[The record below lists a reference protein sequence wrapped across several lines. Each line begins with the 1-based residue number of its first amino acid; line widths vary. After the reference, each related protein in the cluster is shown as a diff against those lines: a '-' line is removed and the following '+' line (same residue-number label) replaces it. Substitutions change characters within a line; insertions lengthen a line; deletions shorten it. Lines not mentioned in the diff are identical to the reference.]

1 MATSAEAQQPL
12 RASRR
17 PRFGDLGL
25 RLVSGAAVAL
35 ALLTIALLIYE
46 VVRGARLSI
55 SAFGLGFVTSS
66 DWNAVTNKFGAFYL
80 LEGTLL
86 TAVFALIIAVPAS
99 IAIGL
104 FLSELAP
111 RALRAPVGMLIELL
125 AAIPSVVLGLWGI
138 VVLGPFVASDLEPW
152 LHRHLGFIPLFSDYP
167 SNVGVLPA
175 CLVLTIMIVPIVSS
189 ISRELFN
196 SVPREL
202 KEGALALGA
211 TRWEMMRSVAIPQV
225 SAGLVAAVMLGFA
238 RATGEAI
245 AVAQVIGSHN
255 ASPFGSV
262 FKPAGTMAAWIAT
275 QFNGTATDLQRSSL
289 YYLAVILLVLSLI
302 TNLAAQ
308 LIVRRIR
315 RRMGVLA

>member
-1 MATSAEAQQPL
+1 MATKAHSERL
-12 RASRR
+12 FVSRR
-17 PRFGDLGL
+17 PRWGDIGL
-25 RLVSGAAVAL
+25 RVVSGGAVAL
-35 ALLTIALLIYE
+35 ALATIGFVAYE
-46 VVRGARLSI
+46 VLRGAHESI
-55 SAFGLGFVTSS
+55 SAFGLGFITST
-66 DWNAVTNKFGAFYL
+66 DWNAVTNVFGAWYL

-86 TAVFALIIAVPAS
+86 TSLFALLIAVPTS

-111 RALRAPVGMLIELL
+111 RALRAPIGMLIELL
-125 AAIPSVVLGLWGI
+125 AAIPSVILGLWGI
-138 VVLGPFVASDLEPW
+138 VVLGPFVQTHIEPW
-152 LHRHLGFIPLFSDYP
+152 LHRNLGFIPLFSGYA

-175 CLVLTIMIVPIVSS
+175 CLILTIMIIPIVSS

-196 SVPREL
+196 SVPRDL

-225 SAGLVAAVMLGFA
+225 SGGLVAATMLGFA

-255 ASPFGSV
+255 ASPIGSV
-262 FKPAGTMAAWIAT
+262 FKPAGSMAAWIAT
-275 QFNGTATDLQRSSL
+275 QFNGTATSLQRSSL
-289 YYLAVILLVLSLI
+289 YYLAVILLALSLA

-308 LIVRRIR
+308 LIVRRIQ
-315 RRMGVLA
+315 RRMGVTA